1 MINFSTTIYVISEMI
16 PKHNDTVLVKIKGI
30 GFWSV
35 YTYND
40 DTKSWANPFT
50 GRTWAN
56 INDSDK
62 WFYLP
67 K

>member
-1 MINFSTTIYVISEMI
+1 MI
-16 PKHNDTVLVKIKGI
+16 PKHNETVLVKIKGI
-30 GFWSV
+30 GFWTV

-56 INDSDK
+56 INDNDK

>member
-1 MINFSTTIYVISEMI
+1 MTNFSTNIYAISEMI
-16 PKHNDTVLVKIKGI
+16 PKHNETVLVKIKGI
-30 GFWSV
+30 GFWAV

-50 GRTWAN
+50 GRTWTN
-56 INDSDK
+56 INDTDK

-67 K
+67 N

>member
-1 MINFSTTIYVISEMI
+1 MTNFSTNIYVISEMI
-16 PKHNDTVLVKIKGI
+16 PKHNETVLVKIKGI
-30 GFWSV
+30 GFWAV

-50 GRTWAN
+50 GRTWTN
-56 INDSDK
+56 INDTDK